1 MKRRSY
7 RIPSLVTPALLI
19 LIIATSAYAQSVH
32 ESGAQT
38 KSLKLDHF
46 WCYIISKEAESN
58 PAVTATLKD
67 QFQTASD
74 VSVGTPLQF
83 CNPVQKTIGRG
94 TPGEIVTPIVNVNDH
109 LTMYGL
115 QRSAPLPA
123 TQTLTATNQ
132 FGVQQLT
139 VDNASTLM
147 VPTQKM
153 LENLRFPTRLDHFL
167 CYPVTAASIA
177 QPVFL
182 QDQFQKENVTVEQP
196 VLFCNPVAKTIDN
209 KTTRI
214 QNQAAHLLCYN
225 IRLPQSTTA
234 RQVPIQNQLEK
245 DTFTL
250 TTTEMLCVPSTKTLP

>member
-7 RIPSLVTPALLI
+7 GIVRLVTRSLLGLI
-19 LIIATSAYAQSVH
+19 LATSASAQSVR
-32 ESGAQT
+32 ESGAQP

-46 WCYIISKEAESN
+46 WCYIISSETPD
-58 PAVTATLKD
+58 PAVAATLKD
-67 QFQTASD
+67 QFQTAD

-83 CNPVQKTIGRG
+83 CNPVQKTVGQG
-94 TPGEIVTPIVNVNDH
+94 TPGEIVTPIVNLNDH

-139 VDNASTLM
+139 VDNATTLM

-167 CYPVTAASIA
+167 CYPVNAASIA
-177 QPVFL
+177 KPVSL
-182 QDQFQKENVTVEQP
+182 MDQFQTQGDVTVEQP
-196 VLFCNPVAKTIDN
+196 VLFCNPVAKTIGN

-214 QNQAAHLLCYN
+214 QNPAAHLLCYN
-225 IRLPQSTTA
+225 IRLPQSTTS
-234 RQVPIQNQLEK
+234 RQVPIANQLET
-245 DTFTL
+245 DTFTV
-250 TTTEMLCVPSTKTLP
+250 TTTQMLCVPSTKTLP